1 MRVWH
6 PMLNIDWMSKRGAHT
21 KNISLHSIIGYHPY
35 TWEHYSQ
42 YNKNNRYCKKKY
54 LPCQFSASLV
64 DSCVLFFSG
73 AKGLASCQAA
83 ALDELVAGEGAPHR
97 FLRGLGETDRCSY
110 PLRLQDPRNW
120 YILLIFLPCSIFNR
134 AAEVLGGFG
143 FLDFLRIMDVQI
155 PDSIN
160 IFKGFT
166 NKKRS
171 R

>member
-1 MRVWH
+1 MWVGH

-21 KNISLHSIIGYHPY
+21 KNIPLHPIIGYHPY

-42 YNKNNRYCKKKY
+42 YNNNNRYCNQKY

-64 DSCVLFFSG
+64 DSCVIFFSG

-120 YILLIFLPCSIFNR
+120 YILFIQGVHRDADKSKRL
-134 AAEVLGGFG
+134 
-143 FLDFLRIMDVQI
+143 
-155 PDSIN
+155 
-160 IFKGFT
+160 FKVE
-166 NKKRS
+166 KIIRY
-171 R
+171 